1 MVEKNLE
8 KYQNQI
14 NSCSLDKH
22 VLKER
27 LQYLRNDLG
36 KRAIATRRN
45 GQKISMDFPFDR
57 ALVNELL
64 EVVFFE
70 NNCCGNMKIDLQFDM
85 LKQTLTADFLLIE

>member
-8 KYQNQI
+8 KYQNQSD
-14 NSCSLDKH
+14 SCSLDKH

-27 LQYLRNDLG
+27 LQYLRHDLG
-36 KRAIATRRN
+36 KRATATRKN
-45 GQKISMDFPFDR
+45 GRKISMDFPFDR
-57 ALVNELL
+57 ALANELL